1 MQEWRDVPGYE
12 GYYQVSND
20 GEVRSLTR
28 TLSDG
33 RTWKGR
39 KLKGGYFSNGY
50 RFIMC
55 RKDGKYFNFS
65 VHRMV
70 AMAFIPNPENY
81 QMVNHKD
88 GNKKNNHVSN
98 LEWVSGSENQCH
110 SVKTGLRKTKLTKDD
125 VKKIKELS
133 EQGESQDKIGKMF
146 NVSQVTISHVL
157 AEKVG
162 YLKF

>member
-39 KLKGGYFSNGY
+39 KLKGGYFGNGY
-50 RFIMC
+50 KFITC
-55 RKDGKYFNFS
+55 RKDGKAFNFS

-88 GNKKNNHVSN
+88 GNKNNNHVSN
-98 LEWVSGSENQCH
+98 LEWVDGSQNQYH
-110 SVKTGLRKTKLTKDD
+110 AVKTGLRKSKLTKAD
-125 VKKIKELS
+125 VRNIKELI
-133 EQGESQDKIGKMF
+133 EQGESQESIAKRY
-146 NVSQVTISHVL
+146 NVSQMTISHVL
-157 AEKVG
+157 AGKRR
-162 YLKF
+162 YLND